1 MINSTQPD
9 LHTGSKRVFCVIIK
23 LDMRIFTRVWFW
35 IIAVVVLGIIG
46 AVLYFATQDPKQ
58 DIVSSLVK
66 LDTLVQSVEA
76 TGTIESDREIRI
88 DFETSGTIA
97 EVYFREG
104 DEVKAG
110 DVILALEGAEELLQL
125 SQAQAGLDAA
135 LGNLNLQIAGNSD
148 ESLAVTAAQLGEAE
162 ALLAKYESDLD
173 NAETDLTNTETT
185 YAAKVAT
192 AEANL
197 LSAEDT
203 LANTEVDNGEDL
215 NAAYEDAI
223 TVMKGAAI
231 TAAGSLTE
239 ADKVLGIE
247 NTNINDEF
255 DGLLASTNEQAL
267 LDAEQSFP
275 TARTALLNVE
285 DLLETI
291 TVDSASEEIT
301 DAMAKT
307 RDMLDLVTIALND
320 TRHVL
325 DATPSGSYDLST
337 SELNTMKST
346 IDTERTAV
354 NTDLTNLINQEQTIR
369 STEIAAETAYD
380 SAYHAY
386 EAALSTYNEAV
397 ATEQM
402 QVALAEASLET
413 AEAQVAVQSAS
424 VNTANANLT
433 YQGAGPRAVDL
444 AALEAAVNEAS
455 VALALAEEQY
465 EKTKIVAPFDGQ
477 VTNIAYDIGETVSL
491 GEPAVEML
499 ALNEFQIVADVDEA
513 DITKIVLDDRTE
525 VTFDALGEEQVFT
538 GGVAKVNPAEKSID
552 GVVYYEITVYL
563 DEVSPFLRSGMS
575 ADITIFT
582 EELEHALIVP
592 SRAVLTENMVKYV
605 RVVEAG
611 EVRQREVEVGIRGDG
626 GETQIL
632 NGVKE
637 GEEVVITIR
646 EE

>member
-1 MINSTQPD
+1 M
-9 LHTGSKRVFCVIIK
+9 
-23 LDMRIFTRVWFW
+23 
-35 IIAVVVLGIIG
+35 VVMLGIIG
-46 AVLYFATQDPKQ
+46 TVFYFSTRQPGQ
-58 DIVSSLVK
+58 EIVSSLVK

-76 TGTIESDREIRI
+76 TGHIESDREISI

-97 EVYFREG
+97 EIYYREG

-110 DVILALEGAEELLQL
+110 DVILALEGAEEFLQL

-148 ESLAVTAAQLGEAE
+148 ESLAVTEAQLGEAE
-162 ALLAKYESDLD
+162 ALLAKYESDLG
-173 NAETDLTNTETT
+173 NAETDLTNTKTT

-203 LANTEVDNGEDL
+203 LENTEADNEEDL
-215 NAAYEDAI
+215 DAVYEDAI

-267 LDAEQSFP
+267 LDAKKSFP

-291 TVDSASEEIT
+291 TVDSTSEEIT
-301 DAMAKT
+301 AAMKET
-307 RDMLDLVTIALND
+307 RDMLDLVTVALND

-354 NTDLTNLINQEQTIR
+354 NTDLSSLINHEQTIR
-369 STEIAAETAYD
+369 ATEIAAETAYD

-397 ATEQM
+397 ATQEM

-433 YQGAGPRAVDL
+433 YQEADPRAVDL
-444 AALEAAVNEAS
+444 AALQAAVNEANA
-455 VALALAEEQY
+455 ALALAEEQY
-465 EKTKIVAPFDGQ
+465 EKIKIVAPFDGQ
-477 VTNIAYDIGETVSL
+477 VTNVAYEIGETVSL
-491 GEPAVEML
+491 GEPAAEML
-499 ALNEFQIVADVDEA
+499 ALGEFQIVADVDEA
-513 DITKIVLDDRTE
+513 DVTKLALDDWVE
-525 VTFDALGEEQVFT
+525 VTFDALGEDQIFT
-538 GGVAKVNPAEKSID
+538 GRLNKINPAKKSID
-552 GVVYYEITVYL
+552 GVVYYEVTVYL
-563 DEVSPFLRSGMS
+563 DEVSPLLRSGMS
-575 ADITIFT
+575 ADITVFT
-582 EELEHALIVP
+582 EELEKALIVP
-592 SRAVLTENMVKYV
+592 SRSILTENMVKYV
-605 RVVEAG
+605 RVVENG
-611 EVRQREVEVGIRGDG
+611 QVRQREVEVGVRGDG

-632 NGVKE
+632 NGVQE

-646 EE
+646 ED